1 VHDQSPERN
10 RTGKNNS
17 VVLKLGAL
25 GSRPK
30 FHDRGANFSILGTDT
45 VRLQDEAAMDETNRQ
60 PSERAVLR
68 AYISRAELAERLVPA
83 VPADGAAEPLP
94 GLRLN

>member
-1 VHDQSPERN
+1 
-10 RTGKNNS
+10 
-17 VVLKLGAL
+17 
-25 GSRPK
+25 
-30 FHDRGANFSILGTDT
+30 
-45 VRLQDEAAMDETNRQ
+45 MDETNRQ